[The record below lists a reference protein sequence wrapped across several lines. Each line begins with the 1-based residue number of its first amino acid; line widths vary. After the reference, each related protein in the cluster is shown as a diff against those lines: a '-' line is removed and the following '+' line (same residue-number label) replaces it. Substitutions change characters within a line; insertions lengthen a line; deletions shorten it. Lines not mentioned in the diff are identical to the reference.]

1 MESSWDR
8 AWANFRSAH
17 HKIHPMLNGSPAPY
31 SKPRGY
37 GQTIRQEAREY
48 KAAMRRW
55 RIGQPDSPQ
64 RQVPIAPAQDSCGC
78 CSDLFLCSLLAQAL
92 LAIPKCILRGVQ
104 GVGRHLKHKMVNGF

>member
-1 MESSWDR
+1 MESNWDR
-8 AWANFRSAH
+8 AWANR
-17 HKIHPMLNGSPAPY
+17 HKVHPMLNGSPAPY

-55 RIGQPDSPQ
+55 RAEQPASPQ
-64 RQVPIAPAQDSCGC
+64 KQVPVAPAQDSCGC

-92 LAIPKCILRGVQ
+92 LAIPKCIWYGVR

>member
-1 MESSWDR
+1 MESSWER
-8 AWANFRSAH
+8 AWRDR

-55 RIGQPDSPQ
+55 RAEQPAPP
-64 RQVPIAPAQDSCGC
+64 RVQVAPVKDSCGC
-78 CSDLFLCSLLAQAL
+78 CDDLFLCRLLARGL
-92 LAIPKCILRGVQ
+92 LAIPKCIWRGVR
-104 GVGRHLKHKMVNGF
+104 GVGRHLKHKMVHGF